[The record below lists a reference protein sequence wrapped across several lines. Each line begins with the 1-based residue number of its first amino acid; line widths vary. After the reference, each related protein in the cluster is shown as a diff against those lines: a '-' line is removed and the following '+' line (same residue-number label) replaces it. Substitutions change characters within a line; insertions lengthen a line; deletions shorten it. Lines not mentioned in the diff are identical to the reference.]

1 MVTAPLHG
9 RMACPAGKSC
19 FDPRWTYVSIMEL
32 FVIILSLFATVCNGE
47 YVDDFYQRTPLGDSV
62 DIASMKILKESFQ
75 DAKDKNVIVS
85 PLGVLT
91 LLSMYSA
98 GAEGENR
105 AEILR
110 LTGSSSYKQLED
122 NYANLTERFSAMDP
136 SYLVL
141 ANKIYVSDQ
150 YTLNE
155 KFSDVASR
163 SYKSDVERVNFAE
176 KKKTA
181 DRINKWAAEKT
192 KGHISSPVNEGTID
206 EDAALALF
214 NVIFFQGHWHVL
226 FKAEETEEKDFFVD
240 ESTTV
245 KKPMMKLLKPLIYF
259 ENKDIEARM
268 VELPYKEKGFR
279 MVIVLPDKKDGL
291 PAVVE
296 KVAQRGIL
304 QDVMAANWR
313 DIALEIPKFEIKTN
327 LDLENILSKVGVS
340 RMFTEGAS
348 GVVREAPVRV
358 SSAFQEAFVKVDEE
372 GATAGAFTAIFI
384 RPVSGNYRPPP
395 AIPFKVDHPFMFAI
409 LHEDIV
415 LFTGTYTH

>member
-1 MVTAPLHG
+1 MY
-9 RMACPAGKSC
+9 
-19 FDPRWTYVSIMEL
+19 DPRVSRVVPLVQTMSIMERL
-32 FVIILSLFATVCNGE
+32 IIILSLLATMTFGYPEMVT
-47 YVDDFYQRTPLGDSV
+47 YHRTPLGDSV
-62 DIASMKILKESFQ
+62 DVASMKILKESFQ
-75 DAKDKNVIVS
+75 DAKDKNVIAS

-91 LLSMYSA
+91 LLAMYSA

-105 AEILR
+105 EEILH
-110 LTGSSSYKQLED
+110 LVGNSDYKQLED
-122 NYANLTERFSAMDP
+122 NYANLTERLSAMDP

-141 ANKIYVSDQ
+141 TNKMYVSDQ
-150 YTLNE
+150 YTLKE

-181 DRINKWAAEKT
+181 DTINKWAEDKT

-214 NVIFFQGHWHVL
+214 NVIFFQGHWHVP
-226 FKAEETEEKDFFVD
+226 FNAERTEEKDFFVD
-240 ESTTV
+240 ETTTV
-245 KKPMMKLLKPLIYF
+245 KKPMMKLLGSLFYL
-259 ENKDIEARM
+259 ENKEIGAKM

-279 MVIVLPDKKDGL
+279 MIIVLPDEKDGL

-296 KVAQRGIL
+296 KLAQRGIL
-304 QDVMAANWR
+304 EDVFNLRPAGR
-313 DIALEIPKFEIKTN
+313 KIAFEMPKFEIKSSHN
-327 LDLENILSKVGVS
+327 LKDILPKVGVS

-372 GATAGAFTAIFI
+372 GATAGAFTGFI
-384 RPVSGNYRPPP
+384 MTFYSSDSVPPP
-395 AIPFKVDHPFMFAI
+395 PLPFKVDRPFMFAI
-409 LHEDIV
+409 LYEDIV